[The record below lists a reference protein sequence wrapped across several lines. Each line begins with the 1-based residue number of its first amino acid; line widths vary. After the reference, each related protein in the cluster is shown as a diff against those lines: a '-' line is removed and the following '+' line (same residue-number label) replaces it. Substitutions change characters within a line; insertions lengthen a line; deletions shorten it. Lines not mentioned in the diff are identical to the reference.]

1 MSDTRRVPPPRV
13 LRMIRQV
20 CREIEAALLADPFDE
35 DRTAWQDTFRRDA
48 LRTRGFSDWE
58 AAHLV
63 ELRRAVEQRELTP

>member
-1 MSDTRRVPPPRV
+1 MTRRVPPPRI

-20 CREIEAALLADPFDE
+20 CHEIEAALLTDPLEE

-63 ELRRAVEQRELTP
+63 ELRRAVEGGEVAP